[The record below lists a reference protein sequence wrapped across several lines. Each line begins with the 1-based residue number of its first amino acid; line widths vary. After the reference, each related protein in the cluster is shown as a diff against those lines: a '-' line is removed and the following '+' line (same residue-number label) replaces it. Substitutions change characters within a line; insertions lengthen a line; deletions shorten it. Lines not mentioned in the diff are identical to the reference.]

1 MSTLNNS
8 TTKTILGEWE
18 EVYSVLKVTEN
29 WGDEVVLYRRLT
41 KEEIDSDV
49 MYYQTFVGG
58 PEGGFFVR
66 GALVFRVSRG
76 WFQPWKV
83 ELLKNAVLEYE
94 PENQKAG
101 QTARCRK
108 IEVYSLAETR
118 AIVDEHLLS
127 GNAREIVKCLRD
139 GLSPKADIEYKDLC
153 LRIILDHFQQI
164 DSHLDLLPSDTYTAM
179 KKVLNDLAKEH
190 KDDGERESE
199 SESESEDDL
208 ELQEAY
214 REGKKDGYEEA
225 TAEKEE
231 ALFAESQWKA
241 YMGEHT
247 SWTLYEAYEIYV
259 RPGAGGKK
267 WTKAEAKV
275 FEKIQE
281 LSQRGENPYVFRLM
295 PTK

>member
-8 TTKTILGEWE
+8 TIKTLFGEWE
-18 EVYSVLKVTEN
+18 EVYSVQ
-29 WGDEVVLYRRLT
+29 EVT
-41 KEEIDSDV
+41 KELFPGLSKMFYKAEEPEK
-49 MYYQTFVGG
+49 YYQTFGGG
-58 PEGGFFVR
+58 PEGGYIRKDDEVY
-66 GALVFRVSRG
+66 RVSRG
-76 WFQPWKV
+76 WGQPWRL
-83 ELLKNAVLEYE
+83 EQLKNVALEYE

-101 QTARCRK
+101 QTARIRK
-108 IEVYSLAETR
+108 IECYSLRETR
-118 AIVDEHLLS
+118 TIIDEHLLS

-199 SESESEDDL
+199 SEDDL

-225 TAEKEE
+225 
-231 ALFAESQWKA
+231 
-241 YMGEHT
+241 
-247 SWTLYEAYEIYV
+247 
-259 RPGAGGKK
+259 
-267 WTKAEAKV
+267 KAECEECQKATEDLHQKCDNTEAQGV
-275 FEKIQE
+275 TFVCDACVEK
-281 LSQRGENPYVFRLM
+281 
-295 PTK
+295 